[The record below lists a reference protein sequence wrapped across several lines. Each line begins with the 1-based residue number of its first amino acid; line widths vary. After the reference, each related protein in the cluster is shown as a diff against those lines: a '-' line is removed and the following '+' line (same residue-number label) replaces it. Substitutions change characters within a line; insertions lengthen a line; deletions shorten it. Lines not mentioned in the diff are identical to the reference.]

1 MAILMPFVLTVHLI
15 ATVIWVGGMFLAY
28 RVLRPAS
35 LVLEPPARLNLWL
48 GVFERF
54 FAWVW
59 LAIALIIL
67 SGYLDWMWRFGSL
80 ESMPLYLH
88 LMQGIGWVMVALF
101 GWMYFKA
108 FKPFQQAVAAQNF
121 PLAGQLL
128 NSKIRPVI
136 AINLSLG
143 FVEIIIGSVG
153 RYF

>member
-1 MAILMPFVLTVHLI
+1 MMTFMPFVLTLHLI
-15 ATVIWVGGMFLAY
+15 ASVIWVGGMFLAY

-35 LVLEPPARLNLWL
+35 LVLVPPARLTLWL

-59 LAIALIIL
+59 LAIALIL
-67 SGYLDWMWRFGSL
+67 LTGYIDMFGRFGSL

-101 GWMYFKA
+101 AWMYFKG
-108 FKPFQQAVAAQNF
+108 FKPFQQAVIAQNF

-136 AINLSLG
+136 AINLTLG
-143 FVEIIIGSVG
+143 FVEIIIGNAG